1 MKRFLLILACL
12 LCCFAT
18 DAQER
23 YKAYCS
29 IMGGQA
35 VGSNAVSD
43 VRIDYGQE
51 NQRRNYLVDEAGKR
65 IDFPT
70 MVAAMNY
77 MAKRGWALE
86 QTYVVRK
93 ESTIDNNHDR
103 DVVVWILCKE
113 VESDDE
119 ILEGLATG
127 RTYK

>member
-1 MKRFLLILACL
+1 MACL
-12 LCCFAT
+12 LCCFAA

-23 YKAYCS
+23 YKVYCS

-77 MAKRGWALE
+77 MAKRGWSLE

-119 ILEGLATG
+119 ILEGLTTG

>member
-12 LCCFAT
+12 LCCFAA